1 MITSETTR
9 TMRVGLHVI
18 TAALFVTGVI
28 GAWKSSPTVLALIS
42 AGAFAVWYLAGAI
55 LSTHT
60 QLRRLGAFWLMG
72 LAVIWAVASFIAPE
86 FIWLAF
92 PLWLLAGQ
100 LFEAIPAAIF
110 SAIILA
116 VVIAIPITRT
126 GHVDTAYI
134 VGPVVGGLF
143 AYGISRGYLRLLAD
157 ARERQSLVASLLQ
170 AQDDMA
176 RLHEELGS
184 SQRESGIL
192 QERTRLSRDIHDT
205 IAQSLSAIVLLARSE
220 PRDSS
225 AVLGRV
231 ATVAETGLVEV
242 RRIVEALTPAQLQEG
257 TLVISL
263 RRMLDRLTEDSG
275 ILTSLEADET
285 LPQLPVEVDVAL
297 LRTAQ
302 SALSNVRLHSGA
314 QRVVVHLTDAGDEIR
329 LDIVDDGRGFDL
341 QSWVSGA
348 GGYGLRAMRE
358 RLREL
363 GGGLDVE
370 AAVDSGT
377 ALSAH
382 VPIAT
387 NRRAESSEK

>member
-1 MITSETTR
+1 MATGTATR
-9 TMRVGLHVI
+9 MMRAGLHAI
-18 TAALFVTGVI
+18 TAVLVVI
-28 GAWKSSPTVLALIS
+28 GAVSALQADRPILALSAAAAFVVWYIAGAVLARRRRSHRLAVVWLI
-42 AGAFAVWYLAGAI
+42 V
-55 LSTHT
+55 
-60 QLRRLGAFWLMG
+60 
-72 LAVIWAVASFIAPE
+72 LAVIWAAASVFAPE

-100 LFEAIPAAIF
+100 MMATVPAAVF
-110 SAIILA
+110 SAVVLA
-116 VVIAIPITRT
+116 VVITAPIART

-157 ARERQSLVASLLQ
+157 ARERQRLVSSLLQ

-176 RLHEELGS
+176 RLHDELGAT
-184 SQRESGIL
+184 QRESGIL

-205 IAQSLSAIVLLARSE
+205 IAQSLSAIVLLARAQPE
-220 PRDSS
+220 DPTLERI
-225 AVLGRV
+225 
-231 ATVAETGLVEV
+231 ATVAETGLVDV
-242 RRIVEALTPAQLQEG
+242 RRIVAALAPAQLQEG
-257 TLVISL
+257 TLVVSL
-263 RRMLDRLTEDSG
+263 RRMLDRLAEDTG
-275 ILTSLEADET
+275 ILTSLDADDH

-314 QRVVVHLTDAGDEIR
+314 SRVVVHLADVGDGIR

-341 QSWVSGA
+341 QKWVGGD
-348 GGYGLRAMRE
+348 GGYGLRAMRD

-363 GGGLDVE
+363 GGGLDIE
-370 AAVDSGT
+370 AAVDAGT

-382 VPIAT
+382 VPLAPA
-387 NRRAESSEK
+387 RRAEEDE

>member
-1 MITSETTR
+1 MATGTATR
-9 TMRVGLHVI
+9 MMRAGLHVI
-18 TAALFVTGVI
+18 TSVLVVI
-28 GAWKSSPTVLALIS
+28 GAASASRADRPVLALWAAAAFVVWYI
-42 AGAFAVWYLAGAI
+42 AGAALAYRHR
-55 LSTHT
+55 SH
-60 QLRRLGAFWLMG
+60 RLGVVWLTV
-72 LAVIWAVASFIAPE
+72 LAVIWAIAAVLAPE

-100 LFEAIPAAIF
+100 MMAAVPAAVF
-110 SAIILA
+110 SAVVLA
-116 VVIAIPITRT
+116 VVIAAPIART

-157 ARERQSLVASLLQ
+157 ARERQRLVASLLQ

-176 RLHEELGS
+176 RLHDELGAT
-184 SQRESGIL
+184 QRESGVL

-220 PRDSS
+220 PESPTFERI
-225 AVLGRV
+225 
-231 ATVAETGLVEV
+231 ATVAETGLVDV
-242 RRIVEALTPAQLQEG
+242 RRIVTALAPAQLQEG
-257 TLVISL
+257 TLVVSL
-263 RRMLDRLTEDSG
+263 RRMLDRLAEDTG
-275 ILTSLEADET
+275 ILTSLDADDH

-314 QRVVVHLTDAGDEIR
+314 GRVVVHLADVGDGIR

-341 QSWVSGA
+341 EKWAGGD
-348 GGYGLRAMRE
+348 GGYGLRAMRD

-363 GGGLDVE
+363 GGGLDIE
-370 AAVDSGT
+370 AAVDAGT

-382 VPIAT
+382 VPLAPA
-387 NRRAESSEK
+387 RRFQEDE

>member
-1 MITSETTR
+1 MATGTATR
-9 TMRVGLHVI
+9 MMRAGLHAI
-18 TAALFVTGVI
+18 TAVLVVI
-28 GAWKSSPTVLALIS
+28 GAVSALQADRPILALSAAAAFVVWYIAGAVLARRRRSHRLAVVWLI
-42 AGAFAVWYLAGAI
+42 V
-55 LSTHT
+55 
-60 QLRRLGAFWLMG
+60 
-72 LAVIWAVASFIAPE
+72 LAVIWAAASAFAPE

-100 LFEAIPAAIF
+100 MMATVPAAVF
-110 SAIILA
+110 SAVVLA
-116 VVIAIPITRT
+116 VVITAPIART

-157 ARERQSLVASLLQ
+157 ARERQRLVSSLLQ

-176 RLHEELGS
+176 RLHDELGAT
-184 SQRESGIL
+184 QRESGIL

-205 IAQSLSAIVLLARSE
+205 IAQSLSAIVLLARAQPE
-220 PRDSS
+220 DPTLERI
-225 AVLGRV
+225 
-231 ATVAETGLVEV
+231 ATVAETGLVDV
-242 RRIVEALTPAQLQEG
+242 RRIVAALAPAQLQEG
-257 TLVISL
+257 TLVVSL
-263 RRMLDRLTEDSG
+263 RRMLDRLAEDTG
-275 ILTSLEADET
+275 ILTSLDADDH

-314 QRVVVHLTDAGDEIR
+314 SRVVVHLADVGDGIR

-341 QSWVSGA
+341 QKWVGGD
-348 GGYGLRAMRE
+348 GGYGLRAMRD

-363 GGGLDVE
+363 GGGLDIE
-370 AAVDSGT
+370 AAVDAGT

-382 VPIAT
+382 VPLAPA
-387 NRRAESSEK
+387 RRAEEDE